1 MRQLRDITTYQKLRS
16 NPSII
21 FKNELET
28 LVSNAQSNGVISL
41 RVKNYLIPSETK
53 TPIFYHLPKVHKVER
68 PPVGRPIVSGIQSL
82 NERLSEYIDI
92 LLQPLVTRLASY
104 VQDTKHI
111 LQILNDCQWHSSYS
125 WGTVD
130 VTSLYSCIPHDR
142 GLRAVSY
149 HLDRY
154 STYDSLLKDFILDAI
169 SYLLTHN
176 FFKFDGNF
184 YLQRCGTSMGA
195 KFAPSYANLYMGWWE
210 ESHIFGGDSPFLS
223 HVVVYKRYVDDL
235 IFIWKDTESTFSQ
248 FVDHLNNNE
257 LNLKFTSNFSSTNIT
272 FLDLELRGFGTH
284 IETDTYRKPCSGN
297 SLLRADSCHPSHLF
311 KGIPLGQFLRLR
323 RNCSTDEAFV
333 KQACLLRDRFLERG
347 YTMNLLIPA
356 FANSLCKSRLDLLT
370 RKSMDRLI
378 TQKNKRITK
387 KQSVSNFNVPI
398 FITTYSR
405 QFYEIKNVI
414 QKFLPVLYNDSQL
427 ASVLKNGC
435 KFVTRRAPTLGNVL
449 SPTILKSK
457 SAKSTWLTTCGT
469 YRCGARRCIT
479 CTHVNCSVEFVSSVT
494 HRTFKMRF
502 YANCNTHHVVY
513 LLTCAR
519 CSIQYVGCTIRSL
532 KCRMREHI
540 GHIVAKNGNS
550 PVSRHFINCCNGDD
564 SLLQIQVIDRIL
576 PDERDSD
583 LWTRLLRAEVKWIF
597 LLGTRHPHGL
607 NSAFDINCY
616 VPPK

>member
-1 MRQLRDITTYQKLRS
+1 MIVVMDAAAYRTEAMRQLRDITTYQKLRS

-53 TPIFYHLPKVHKVER
+53 TPIFYHLPKVHKVEC

-169 SYLLTHN
+169 SHLLTHN
-176 FFKFDGNF
+176 FFKFD
-184 YLQRCGTSMGA
+184 
-195 KFAPSYANLYMGWWE
+195 
-210 ESHIFGGDSPFLS
+210 GDSPFLS
-223 HVVVYKRYVDDL
+223 HVVVYKRYVDNL

-435 KFVTRRAPTLGNVL
+435 KFVTRRASTLGNVL
-449 SPTILKSK
+449 SPTI
-457 SAKSTWLTTCGT
+457 
-469 YRCGARRCIT
+469 
-479 CTHVNCSVEFVSSVT
+479 
-494 HRTFKMRF
+494 
-502 YANCNTHHVVY
+502 
-513 LLTCAR
+513 
-519 CSIQYVGCTIRSL
+519 
-532 KCRMREHI
+532 
-540 GHIVAKNGNS
+540 
-550 PVSRHFINCCNGDD
+550 
-564 SLLQIQVIDRIL
+564 
-576 PDERDSD
+576 
-583 LWTRLLRAEVKWIF
+583 
-597 LLGTRHPHGL
+597 
-607 NSAFDINCY
+607 
-616 VPPK
+616 